1 MDVDRATVR
10 RPAGPLLLVISF
22 CCLAVVQLLG
32 PGATEAPL
40 GAHDDPRTPPF
51 LVHTSAS
58 PWLVT
63 ALLVL
68 AALCGA
74 AAVWLGLSGRWR
86 PSPRRALAAGILA
99 ASVLAFLPPIGSA
112 DTLSYAADG
121 RIAAVGHNPWKQTPA
136 QLAATGDPVGQAVEV
151 PWQDTPSVYGPIATG
166 EQALAAKIAGDDVA
180 LIVLLLDLV
189 NAVAFIAAA
198 LLLFRSAPDESARTR
213 AVVMWAANPLLWMQL
228 VAGAHLDTIAALAA
242 LAAVVVAA
250 RSRLAAGALSGA
262 AAAIKAPLGL
272 VWLALVWAGRRS
284 RRAVVELV
292 IGAGAVAGVSYA
304 VAGPDAFHQLSRA
317 SKLVSLAT
325 PWRPVADALNPLLG
339 HGATRQLV
347 DVLALV
353 LFVVL
358 VRALV
363 RSHPEIR
370 SGTPAGL
377 AFAFVAGYVL
387 SAPYALP
394 WYDATPWTL
403 LALLAASRLDG
414 ILLAHTT
421 VLSLAYIPG
430 RAAFKL
436 PGALHTLAFGMR
448 DVVAPALLLSV
459 LVVLTVASR
468 RHASRPGVLA

>member
-1 MDVDRATVR
+1 MIKRYV
-10 RPAGPLLLVISF
+10 GPLLLMF
-22 CCLAVVQLLG
+22 AFAALAATQLLG
-32 PGATEAPL
+32 PSATEAPL
-40 GAHDDPRTPPF
+40 GAHDNPGTPPW

-63 ALLVL
+63 ALLVV
-68 AALCGA
+68 AALSGA
-74 AAVWLGLSGRWR
+74 AVVWLGLTGRWR
-86 PSPRRALAAGILA
+86 PSPRHALITGILA

-121 RIAAVGHNPWKQTPA
+121 RIAALGHNPWKETPA
-136 QLAATGDPVGQAVEV
+136 QLAATGDPVGQSVEV
-151 PWQDTPSVYGPIATG
+151 PWQNTPSVYGPIATG
-166 EQALAAKIAGDDVA
+166 EQALAAKIAGGDAA

-198 LLLFRSAPDESARTR
+198 LLLFWSAHDDVARTR
-213 AVVMWAANPLLWMQL
+213 AVVMWAVNPLLWMQL
-228 VAGAHLDTIAALAA
+228 VAGAHLDSLAAVAA

-250 RSRLAAGALSGA
+250 RSRLAAGALAGA
-262 AAAIKAPLGL
+262 AAAIKAPIGL

-284 RRAVVELV
+284 RRAVVELTV
-292 IGAGAVAGVSYA
+292 GAGAVAGVSYA

-353 LFVVL
+353 LLVVL

-377 AFAFVAGYVL
+377 AFAFVAAYVL

-394 WYDATPWTL
+394 WYDAAPWVL
-403 LALLAASRLDG
+403 LALLATSRLDG

-430 RAAFKL
+430 RAAFQL
-436 PGALHTLAFGMR
+436 PGGLHTLAFGMR
-448 DVVAPALLLSV
+448 QVVSPVLLLLV
-459 LVVLTVASR
+459 LLVLTLASR
-468 RHASRPGVLA
+468 RHAARPGLLA